1 LQPATLEQLN
11 EHFRKFPYSVI
22 AKIWQSEREEKEK
35 WKLTHLPAILELK
48 KERSEEV
55 LLLIQQHRI
64 NTLLRGAKFPKYT
77 ARGQVCVKELHKFDS
92 YSRPLIY
99 YDSGTMKIT
108 NKMHCIN

>member
-1 LQPATLEQLN
+1 LQVVNVLRRQLKEALALQPATLDQLN

-35 WKLTHLPAILELK
+35 WKLTHLPPILELK

-77 ARGQVCVKELHKFDS
+77 ARGQVCIKSF
-92 YSRPLIY
+92 
-99 YDSGTMKIT
+99 
-108 NKMHCIN
+108 INLAFTVVH

>member
-1 LQPATLEQLN
+1 MVNVLRRQLKEALALQPATMDQLN

-22 AKIWQSEREEKEK
+22 ATIWQSEREEKEK
-35 WKLTHLPAILELK
+35 WKLTHLPPILDLK

-77 ARGQVCVKELHKFDS
+77 ARGQVCVRVS
-92 YSRPLIY
+92 
-99 YDSGTMKIT
+99 
-108 NKMHCIN
+108 